1 MTTLLCLLLA
11 GLSNQPVFEFAP
23 SSSEPLPT
31 FGAPSPLATYSP
43 APRPDDFPEMEYTYI
58 EANYLVRDSDAANE
72 TLDGWEVTGSFEL
85 PANFFVQA
93 TVNQLSGDAD
103 LTGYRVGA
111 GWHFGFLSRFD
122 AYGIL
127 SYDSLELDGSA
138 DDFSDDSVAAEVG
151 LRVLLTRSIE
161 VNGRMQ
167 WTDTGDG
174 DPSAGVGGRY
184 YFSGALSAGLRFDTT
199 GNDTIVAG
207 GLRFEL

>member
-11 GLSNQPVFEFAP
+11 GLSNQPVVDLDPAA
-23 SSSEPLPT
+23 SEPLPT
-31 FGAPSPLATYSP
+31 FGAPSALTTYSP
-43 APRPDDFPEMEYTYI
+43 APRPDDFPEMEYTYV

-72 TLDGWEVTGSFEL
+72 TLDGWELTGSFEL
-85 PANFFVQA
+85 PANIFLQA
-93 TVNQLSGDAD
+93 TVNKLSGDAD

-111 GWHFGFLSRFD
+111 GWHFGFTSRFD

-127 SYDSLELDGSA
+127 SYDNLKLDGSGN
-138 DDFSDDSVAAEVG
+138 DFSDDSVAAEVG

-161 VNGRMQ
+161 VNGRGQ

-174 DPSAGVGGRY
+174 DPSFGVGGRF
-184 YFSGALSAGLRFDTT
+184 YFSGALSAGLRVDTT